1 MNKCIAELPMVTTP
15 KPREELIMYLC
26 TAREAISAVLL
37 TEKDSRKIP
46 IYFVSRAL
54 QAPEIN
60 YNSME
65 KVVLALVHA
74 TRRLRMYF
82 KAHLVAVV
90 IDQPIKQILSRSKN
104 TRRMLKWKF
113 KLKAFDITCRPRTSI
128 RGQILADFIAKK
140 PDEGGSSMKVQTK
153 ETVPKLWV
161 LFTDG
166 SSCLE
171 GSGARLILTSPES
184 EEFTYVLRFEFDASN
199 NEAEY
204 EALVAGLRIAEQ
216 MGVKNLIA
224 KVDSLLVASQINGLY
239 EAKEQSINQY
249 LENTRTLIGGFK
261 KFSIEQLRP
270 PHQASP
276 GRNTQKKV
284 NRRKGNPSNSGR
296 RGVLLDDTAGRIP
309 YRGMSFL
316 EPWLRCFGPTQAKYV
331 VKEIHEGSY
340 NMHSGPRFV
349 VAKVIRSKY
358 YWPIMHKDAWNIIRA
373 CNDCQT
379 HRPVP
384 RNPQQKLTPITSPWP
399 FHKWG
404 IDISGP
410 FPEGQG
416 KCEKLNIKQRFASV
430 KHPQT
435 NGQVE
440 RANRCLGEGIKA
452 RLGEDNINWVEEV
465 PHLLWV
471 HRIMIKTSNGDTSF
485 SLTYGTE
492 AVIPVEIRMPL
503 IRCAEVIQ
511 VENDE
516 ELLLNLDILEERRE
530 KAAVREAKNKA
541 IMAKYYNAKVR
552 STSFRPG
559 DFVYRSNK
567 ASRAKESRKLGPKRE
582 GPYEVVK
589 ALRKGACKLRNGS
602 RDILLRTWNVQDL
615 KMLSLNSYHVST
627 LANVKPH

>member
-1 MNKCIAELPMVTTP
+1 
-15 KPREELIMYLC
+15 MYLC
-26 TAREAISAVLL
+26 AAREAISAVLL

-65 KVVLALVHA
+65 KVALALVHA
-74 TRRLRMYF
+74 TRRLRRYF
-82 KAHLVAVV
+82 QAHSVAVV
-90 IDQPIKQILSRSKN
+90 TDQPIKQILSRSEN

-113 KLKAFDITCRPRTSI
+113 KLEAFDITYRSRTSI
-128 RGQILADFIAKK
+128 RGQVLADFIAKK
-140 PDEGGSSMKVQTK
+140 PDEGGSSMK
-153 ETVPKLWV
+153 
-161 LFTDG
+161 
-166 SSCLE
+166 
-171 GSGARLILTSPES
+171 
-184 EEFTYVLRFEFDASN
+184 FTYVLRFEFDISN

-216 MGVKNLIA
+216 IGEKDILA
-224 KVDSLLVASQINGLY
+224 KVEEEEYCWMTPLVEYLTEGTLPAETKKARAIKIKARQYTMINGVLY
-239 EAKEQSINQY
+239 
-249 LENTRTLIGGFK
+249 R
-261 KFSIEQLRP
+261 
-270 PHQASP
+270 
-276 GRNTQKKV
+276 
-284 NRRKGNPSNSGR
+284 
-296 RGVLLDDTAGRIP
+296 
-309 YRGMSFL
+309 MSFL

-340 NMHSGPRFV
+340 NMHSGP
-349 VAKVIRSKY
+349 
-358 YWPIMHKDAWNIIRA
+358 RA

-410 FPEGQG
+410 FPKGQW
-416 KCEKLNIKQRFASV
+416 KVKFLIIAIDYFTKWIEAKPCEKLNIKQRFASV

-440 RANRCLGEGIKA
+440 RANRSLGEGIKA
-452 RLGEDNINWVEEV
+452 RLGEDNRNWVEEV
-465 PHLLWV
+465 AHVLWA
-471 HRIMIKTSNGDTSF
+471 HRTMIKTSNGDTSV

-492 AVIPVEIRMPL
+492 AVIPVEIGMPS
-503 IRCAEVIQ
+503 IRCAKVNQ
-511 VENDE
+511 VENDK

-530 KAAVREAKNKA
+530 KAAVRKARNKA

-567 ASRAKESRKLGPKRE
+567 ASRAKESGKLGPKWE
-582 GPYEVVK
+582 GPYKVVK
-589 ALRKGACKLRNGS
+589 ALGKGAYKLRNGS
-602 RDILLRTWNVQDL
+602 RDILSRTWNVQDL
-615 KMLSLNSYHVST
+615 KNVIFKFLSCKYPRQCKT
-627 LANVKPH
+627 ALAVGVIFI